1 VARESRAAQLSIK
14 KQPRGPHA
22 AEKRLER
29 LSLRMRSVSQRCLSA
44 SCSALTARARFRK
57 IRCHWR
63 CPPCL
68 VRRYKVVLVPSD
80 PLRRRWFSKET
91 AFAKTTSYIRKKKRN
106 LVLDH
111 EMCVGVRA
119 TGYPRTSHN
128 RAAKALPLEE
138 GRVDAR
144 STASSACSSAPRT
157 RIAATPTASGLMSML

>member
-1 VARESRAAQLSIK
+1 MARESRAAQLSIK

-68 VRRYKVVLVPSD
+68 VRRYKVLLVPSD

-106 LVLDH
+106 LVQISFSTTK
-111 EMCVGVRA
+111 CVSASERPATHAQATIGQPRLYHSKRA
-119 TGYPRTSHN
+119 GSTRGRPPRPPA
-128 RAAKALPLEE
+128 RA
-138 GRVDAR
+138 RRAR
-144 STASSACSSAPRT
+144 GSPPR
-157 RIAATPTASGLMSML
+157 RPPRG